1 MEGVLAKKV
10 SWSVRGRA
18 YRRLLDGES
27 TLEVAAGI
35 GMSRQVVSR
44 WAKLA
49 GMELVSGPGG
59 GLLRPTAPDAL
70 SRSEER
76 SYRRLTLEDRAYIKA
91 SLDLPEP
98 CSVRR
103 IARALGVHPST
114 VSREIRR
121 HSIEHWGKYHYDA
134 KVAQHRALTRRTR
147 TSTAKLSAGTA
158 VWNEVVA
165 RLNQRF
171 SPQQSAAD
179 LRKKFPER
187 PEMHVSHE
195 TIYQALYVQGKGALR
210 HELTVEK
217 ALRSGRTGRKPQSK
231 LPARNTRPWLEG
243 ARLSDRPAEVDDRA
257 VPGHWEGD
265 LVVGPG
271 NSGIVTLV
279 ERSSRFTLLGR
290 LPGVRDSATV
300 IEVMQKMIH
309 TLPQAM
315 LKTIT
320 WDQGTE
326 MAQHAT
332 FTVVTGCQLFFC
344 DPHSPWQ
351 RGTNENTNGLVRDIH
366 PKGTNFNQVS
376 DEELA
381 HTQHLLN
388 IRPRQTLQWDTPSER
403 LAKLIDGVALA
414 S

>member
-1 MEGVLAKKV
+1 MRQIAK
-10 SWSVRGRA
+10 
-18 YRRLLDGES
+18 E
-27 TLEVAAGI
+27 
-35 GMSRQVVSR
+35 
-44 WAKLA
+44 
-49 GMELVSGPGG
+49 
-59 GLLRPTAPDAL
+59 
-70 SRSEER
+70 
-76 SYRRLTLEDRAYIKA
+76 
-91 SLDLPEP
+91 
-98 CSVRR
+98 
-103 IARALGVHPST
+103 LGVHPST

-121 HSIEHWGKYHYDA
+121 HSIEHWAQRYYDA
-134 KVAQHRALTRRTR
+134 GVAQHRALIRRR
-147 TSTAKLSAGTA
+147 RNRPVKLSAGTA

-179 LRKKFPER
+179 LKKTFPEQ

-195 TIYQALYVQGKGALR
+195 SIYQALYVQGRGALR
-210 HELTVEK
+210 HELAVEK
-217 ALRSGRTGRKPQSK
+217 ALRSARTGRKPQSK
-231 LPARNTRPWLEG
+231 LPARNVRPWLEG
-243 ARLSDRPAEVDDRA
+243 ARLSDRPAEVEDRA

-326 MAQHAT
+326 MAQHAR
-332 FTVVTGCQLFFC
+332 FTVATGCQLFFC

-388 IRPRQTLQWDTPSER
+388 IRPRQTLQWDTPTER
-403 LAKLIDGVALA
+403 LTKLIDGVALA

>member
-1 MEGVLAKKV
+1 MVKKLP
-10 SWSVRGRA
+10 WSVRACAYEHLLAGEDTGRSA
-18 YRRLLDGES
+18 A
-27 TLEVAAGI
+27 AAGV
-35 GMSRQVVSR
+35 SRQAVSH

-49 GMELVSGPGG
+49 GMELISGPGG
-59 GLLRPTAPDAL
+59 GVRLPMASEGL
-70 SRSEER
+70 SRDKER
-76 SYRRLTLEDRAYIKA
+76 RYRRLTLEDRAYIKA
-91 SLDLPEP
+91 CLGLPEP
-98 CSVRR
+98 RSMRQ
-103 IARALGVHPST
+103 IAKELGVHPST

-121 HSIEHWGKYHYDA
+121 HSIEHWARRYYDA
-134 KVAQHRALTRRTR
+134 GVAQHRALVRRR
-147 TSTAKLSAGTA
+147 RNRPVKLSAGTA
-158 VWNEVVA
+158 VWKEVVA

-179 LRKKFPER
+179 LKKTFPEQ

-195 TIYQALYVQGKGALR
+195 SIYQALYVQGRGALR
-210 HELTVEK
+210 HELAVEK
-217 ALRSGRTGRKPQSK
+217 ALRSGRTGRKPPSK
-231 LPARNTRPWLEG
+231 LPARNVRPWLEG
-243 ARLSDRPAEVDDRA
+243 ARLSDRPAEVQDRA

-290 LPGVRDSATV
+290 LPGARDSATV

-309 TLPQAM
+309 TLPQAI

-326 MAQHAT
+326 MAQHAK
-332 FTVVTGCQLFFC
+332 FTVATGCQLFFC

-388 IRPRQTLQWDTPSER
+388 IRPRQTLQWDTPTER
-403 LAKLIDGVALA
+403 LTKLIDGVALA